1 MLIRYNKLIICIGI
15 SLLTSLFKLK
25 ILSFVV
31 SFFFLSFPTTSFS
44 KDVSI
49 AVLAFSGTEYAGRT
63 WQPTI
68 DYLNRHIPEH
78 EFSMVAIEPSDITL
92 LEKLVEQQKVDF
104 VITQPISF
112 VELQVKYGAT
122 SILTLVDES
131 KYAKFGS
138 VIFTRAD
145 SDIANLSEVDGRSI
159 AGATPK
165 GLGGW
170 LIGYNELINQG
181 VNVLE
186 SSDVSYLGVQENIV
200 NAVLSGAVDVGI
212 VRTGVIERLAKK
224 NQITLRDIKIIN
236 AQIVENFPYLLSTS
250 LYPEWAFVKAG
261 HASKRI
267 AKDIAATLL
276 HMPPGSK
283 EAMARG
289 YWEWVTP
296 IDYQPIHNLM
306 QKLRIGVYENYG
318 KVSLLQ
324 YIKDNLLMSILVAF
338 LLLVA
343 IISGLW
349 VLRLNGKLKQVN
361 FFVEQK
367 NDMMLNSVSEGIYG
381 VDTFGRCTFV
391 NQSLINITGWEEAD
405 MIGKMQHD
413 ILHHTHADGSVHPS
427 DECPVY
433 KTFQDGITRFER
445 EDVFWKKNGDSFF
458 VEYSVTPIR
467 DTLNNITGSVVVFRD
482 ITNSLEQKQ
491 LERRHRNELEHINRL
506 NTMGELVTGIAHEL
520 NQPLTAIATSAFASS
535 KMIEAGKCSTEKML
549 DVFEVISLQAE
560 HAAGVIRHMR
570 RLSDNAQVDHSMID
584 INSRIKGVA
593 TLMSTNIKDA
603 HVKLVLN
610 LTSNIP
616 EFLAQP
622 IQIDQ
627 ALINLCKN
635 AIDSMAGNT
644 SNRVLTISTKVDGK
658 ILEISIEDSGSGI
671 DSEMQKRLFESF
683 ASQKKDGMGLGL
695 SITRSIIERH
705 YGNLYLSS
713 TSKKGSI
720 FIINLPLEMNKI

>member
-1 MLIRYNKLIICIGI
+1 MIP
-15 SLLTSLFKLK
+15 LFKLK
-25 ILSFVV
+25 LLRFIV
-31 SFFFLSFPTTSFS
+31 SLCFLSLSS
-44 KDVSI
+44 VSLAKEISI
-49 AVLAFSGTEYAGRT
+49 AVLAFSGTEYAIQT

-78 EFSMVAIEPSDITL
+78 EFSVVAIEPSDIPL

-104 VITQPISF
+104 VITQPINF

-138 VIFTRAD
+138 VIFTHAD
-145 SDIANLSEVDGRSI
+145 SDITNLSEVDGRSI

-391 NQSLINITGWEEAD
+391 NQSLTNITGWEEAD

-458 VEYSVTPIR
+458 VEYSVTPVK
-467 DTLNNITGSVVVFRD
+467 DTLD
-482 ITNSLEQKQ
+482 
-491 LERRHRNELEHINRL
+491 
-506 NTMGELVTGIAHEL
+506 
-520 NQPLTAIATSAFASS
+520 
-535 KMIEAGKCSTEKML
+535 
-549 DVFEVISLQAE
+549 
-560 HAAGVIRHMR
+560 
-570 RLSDNAQVDHSMID
+570 
-584 INSRIKGVA
+584 
-593 TLMSTNIKDA
+593 
-603 HVKLVLN
+603 
-610 LTSNIP
+610 
-616 EFLAQP
+616 
-622 IQIDQ
+622 
-627 ALINLCKN
+627 
-635 AIDSMAGNT
+635 
-644 SNRVLTISTKVDGK
+644 
-658 ILEISIEDSGSGI
+658 
-671 DSEMQKRLFESF
+671 
-683 ASQKKDGMGLGL
+683 
-695 SITRSIIERH
+695 
-705 YGNLYLSS
+705 
-713 TSKKGSI
+713 
-720 FIINLPLEMNKI
+720 

>member
-1 MLIRYNKLIICIGI
+1 MIP
-15 SLLTSLFKLK
+15 LFKLK
-25 ILSFVV
+25 LLRFIV
-31 SFFFLSFPTTSFS
+31 SLCFLSLSS
-44 KDVSI
+44 VSLAKEI
-49 AVLAFSGTEYAGRT
+49 SVAVLAFSGEEYASDT

-68 DYLNRHIPEH
+68 DYLNRHISEH
-78 EFSMVAIEPSDITL
+78 EFSVVPIEPSNIAL
-92 LEKLVEQQKVDF
+92 LEKLVEQQKIDF
-104 VITQPISF
+104 VITQPINF

-145 SDIANLSEVDGRSI
+145 SDITNLPEVNGRSI

-186 SSDVSYLGVQENIV
+186 SSDISYLGVQENIV

-212 VRTGVIERLAKK
+212 VRTGFIERLAR
-224 NQITLRDIKIIN
+224 NNTLKLDNIKIIN
-236 AQIVENFPYLLSTS
+236 AQSVEGFPYLLSTS
-250 LYPEWAFVKAG
+250 LYPEWAFVKTS
-261 HASKRI
+261 HASKHI
-267 AKDIAATLL
+267 AKDIATTLL
-276 HMPPGSK
+276 QMSPGSK
-283 EAMARG
+283 EATARG

-296 IDYQPIHNLM
+296 IDYQPIHSLM

-324 YIKDNLLMSILVAF
+324 YIKDNLLMSELVAF

-343 IISGLW
+343 TISGFMAF
-349 VLRLNGKLKQVN
+349 RLNRKLKQVN
-361 FFVEQK
+361 FFVEQQ

-381 VDTFGRCTFV
+381 VDTLGLCTFI
-391 NQSLINITGWEEAD
+391 NQSLTSITGWEEAD
-405 MIGKMQHD
+405 MIGKMQHE

-427 DECPVY
+427 EECPVY
-433 KTFQDGITRFER
+433 QTFRDGNTRFVR
-445 EDVFWKKNGDSFF
+445 EDVFWKKNGESFF
-458 VEYSVTPIR
+458 VEYSVTPIK
-467 DTLNNITGSVVVFRD
+467 DTMGNITGSVVVFRD
-482 ITNSLEQKQ
+482 ITDRLEQKQ
-491 LERRHRNELEHINRL
+491 LEQTHRDELEHINRL

-549 DVFEVISLQAE
+549 DVFDVISLQAE

-570 RLSDNAQVDHSMID
+570 KLSDKAQVERSMID
-584 INSRIKGVA
+584 INDRIKNVA
-593 TLMSTNIKDA
+593 TLISTNIKDS
-603 HVKLVLN
+603 HIKLVLN
-610 LTSNIP
+610 LTANIP

-635 AIDSMAGNT
+635 AIDSMLSNT
-644 SNRVLTISTKVDGK
+644 SNRILTISTKVSGK
-658 ILEISIEDSGSGI
+658 TLEILIADTGSGI
-671 DSEMQKRLFESF
+671 DLKMQKRLFESF

-705 YGNLYLSS
+705 YGNLYLLS
-713 TSKKGSI
+713 TSKKGST
-720 FIINLPLEMNKI
+720 FIINLPLEMNKHE

>member
-1 MLIRYNKLIICIGI
+1 MIPSSVSLAKEI
-15 SLLTSLFKLK
+15 S
-25 ILSFVV
+25 V
-31 SFFFLSFPTTSFS
+31 
-44 KDVSI
+44 
-49 AVLAFSGTEYAGRT
+49 AVLAFSGEEYASKT

-68 DYLNRHIPEH
+68 NYLNRHIPEH
-78 EFSMVAIEPSDITL
+78 EFSVVAIEPSDITS

-131 KYAKFGS
+131 QSSEFGS

-145 SDIANLSEVDGRSI
+145 SDIANLSEVNGFSI

-170 LIGYNELINQG
+170 LIGYNELINHG

-212 VRTGVIERLAKK
+212 VRTGVIERLVDGNK
-224 NQITLRDIKIIN
+224 IKLEGLKILN
-236 AQIVENFPYLLSTS
+236 AQKVENFPYLLSTS
-250 LYPEWAFVKAG
+250 LYPEWAFVKTS
-261 HASKRI
+261 HISKSI
-267 AKDIAATLL
+267 AKKIASVLL
-276 HMPPGSK
+276 LMEPGSD
-283 EAMARG
+283 EARARG

-296 IDYQPIHNLM
+296 IDYQSIHNLM

-318 KVSLLQ
+318 RVSLLQ
-324 YIKDNLLMSILVAF
+324 YIKDNLLMSTLVAF
-338 LLLVA
+338 LLLVV

-361 FFVEQK
+361 FFVEQQ

-381 VDTFGRCTFV
+381 VNTSGHCTFV
-391 NQSLINITGWEEAD
+391 NQSLTNITGWEKED

-433 KTFQDGITRFER
+433 KTFQDGITRFAR

-467 DTLNNITGSVVVFRD
+467 DTLDNITGSVVVFRD
-482 ITNSLEQKQ
+482 ITDQLEQKQ
-491 LERRHRNELEHINRL
+491 LERKHRHELEHNNRL

-520 NQPLTAIATSAFASS
+520 NQPLTAITTSAFASS

-570 RLSDNAQVDHSMID
+570 KLSDKAQVEQSMID

-593 TLMSTNIKDA
+593 TLMSTNIRDA

-635 AIDSMAGNT
+635 AIDSMADSA
-644 SNRVLTISTKVDGK
+644 SNRVLTISTNVSGK
-658 ILEISIEDSGSGI
+658 ILEISIEDSGSGV

-683 ASQKKDGMGLGL
+683 SSHKKDGMGLGL

>member
-1 MLIRYNKLIICIGI
+1 MIPSSVSLAKEI
-15 SLLTSLFKLK
+15 S
-25 ILSFVV
+25 V
-31 SFFFLSFPTTSFS
+31 
-44 KDVSI
+44 
-49 AVLAFSGTEYAGRT
+49 AVLAFSGEEYASKT

-78 EFSMVAIEPSDITL
+78 EFSVVAIEPSDITS

-131 KYAKFGS
+131 QSSEFGS

-145 SDIANLSEVDGRSI
+145 SDIANLSEVNGFSI

-170 LIGYNELINQG
+170 LIGYNELINHG

-212 VRTGVIERLAKK
+212 VRTGVIERLVDGNK
-224 NQITLRDIKIIN
+224 IKLEGLKILN
-236 AQIVENFPYLLSTS
+236 AQKVENFPYLLSTS
-250 LYPEWAFVKAG
+250 LYPEWAFVKTS
-261 HASKRI
+261 HISKSI
-267 AKDIAATLL
+267 AKKIASVLL
-276 HMPPGSK
+276 LMEPGSD
-283 EAMARG
+283 EARARG

-296 IDYQPIHNLM
+296 IDYQSIHNLM

-318 KVSLLQ
+318 RVSLLQ
-324 YIKDNLLMSILVAF
+324 YIKDNLLMSTLVAF
-338 LLLVA
+338 LLLVV

-361 FFVEQK
+361 FFVEQQ

-381 VDTFGRCTFV
+381 VNTSGHCTFV
-391 NQSLINITGWEEAD
+391 NQSLTNITGWEKED

-433 KTFQDGITRFER
+433 KTFQDGITRFAR

-467 DTLNNITGSVVVFRD
+467 DTLDNITGSVVVFRD
-482 ITNSLEQKQ
+482 ITDQLEQKQ
-491 LERRHRNELEHINRL
+491 LERKHRHELEHINRL

-520 NQPLTAIATSAFASS
+520 NQPLTAITTSAFASS

-570 RLSDNAQVDHSMID
+570 KLSDKAQVEQLMID

-593 TLMSTNIKDA
+593 TLMSTNIRDA

-635 AIDSMAGNT
+635 AIDSMADSA
-644 SNRVLTISTKVDGK
+644 SNRVLTISTKVSGK
-658 ILEISIEDSGSGI
+658 ILEISIEDSGSGV

-683 ASQKKDGMGLGL
+683 SSHKKDGMGLGL